1 MNNAGLPG
9 TGLGGLFYVLLALV
23 MPLAELYRTARG
35 RGSRERW
42 RQAGTQFA
50 LACGI
55 VASVA
60 GTASVYLTLVGAP
73 SPFGVRGP
81 TLVLAPV
88 VLAALL
94 LALLVLALRVW
105 AGLAGPVTTAPPPAA
120 VPRRESVPQGR

>member
-9 TGLGGLFYVLLALV
+9 TGLGGLFYVVLALV
-23 MPLAELYRTARG
+23 MPLVELYRTARG
-35 RGSRERW
+35 RGSRDRW
-42 RQAGTQFA
+42 RQVGTQFA

-55 VASVA
+55 LVSVV
-60 GTASVYLTLVGAP
+60 GTAAAYLTLVDAP

-94 LALLVLALRVW
+94 LAVLVVTLRVW
-105 AGLAGPVTTAPPPAA
+105 AAIAGSPPVAAAARRTPA
-120 VPRRESVPQGR
+120 RLG

>member
-23 MPLAELYRTARG
+23 MPVAELYRTARG

-42 RQAGTQFA
+42 HQAATQFA

-60 GTASVYLTLVGAP
+60 GTAAAYLTLVGAP
-73 SPFGVRGP
+73 SPFGLQGP
-81 TLVLAPV
+81 ALVLAPV

-94 LALLVLALRVW
+94 LATLVVTLRVW
-105 AGLAGPVTTAPPPAA
+105 AALVGPVTAAPVPAA
-120 VPRRESVPQGR
+120 VPRRESVAQTR

>member
-81 TLVLAPV
+81 TLVLAPSC
-88 VLAALL
+88 
-94 LALLVLALRVW
+94 W
-105 AGLAGPVTTAPPPAA
+105 
-120 VPRRESVPQGR
+120 PRSCWRCSCSPSVCGRGSPDP

>member
-23 MPLAELYRTARG
+23 MPVVELYRTARG

-42 RQAGTQFA
+42 RQAATQFA

-60 GTASVYLTLVGAP
+60 GTATAYLTLVGAP
-73 SPFGVRGP
+73 SPFGLRGP
-81 TLVLAPV
+81 GLVLAPV

-94 LALLVLALRVW
+94 LATLVVTLRVW
-105 AGLAGPVTTAPPPAA
+105 AGLAGPVATAQPPAA
-120 VPRRESVPQGR
+120 EPRRESVSQTR